1 MNMLKLA
8 ALRLLAVCCLAL
20 ASPAATPPDQFF
32 DSDGVRIRF
41 VDLGRGEPVVL
52 VHGFTSTLES
62 WNRGDILQS
71 LSRDYRVI
79 ALDCRGH
86 GKSDKPHE
94 PEQYGTDS
102 ALDVLRLM
110 DHLEI
115 PNAHIVGYSM
125 GARLTGYLLANHPER
140 FISAT
145 LGGSTPLPGLTR

>member
-1 MNMLKLA
+1 MSTLRLA
-8 ALRLLAVCCLAL
+8 ALGLLAVCCLTV
-20 ASPAATPPDQFF
+20 ASPAAAPPDQFF
-32 DSDGVRIRF
+32 GSDGVRIRF
-41 VDLGRGEPVVL
+41 VDLGSGGPVVL

-115 PNAHIVGYSM
+115 PRAHIVGYSM
-125 GARLTGYLLANHPER
+125 GARLTGYLLANHPAR
-140 FISAT
+140 FVSAT